1 MCWTRQMSQ
10 KYVLPHL
17 SNAISP
23 LTSMHCTKTISRS
36 RMASFIL
43 VPRASI
49 SVGHVVGETGIFF
62 NDILGREQANYRKLL
77 SRLLLHFCSL
87 TNALACTIKHA
98 PWGNG
103 CRLWHTASVLFLFFA
118 FNSQCKARRMLY
130 FAFTL
135 QQIPA
140 VTSRASFE

>member
-17 SNAISP
+17 SNAIFP

-62 NDILGREQANYRKLL
+62 NDILRRVALGTRIGDLSKALIKAAAPFLFANKCTSLHYQARPLEQWL
-77 SRLLLHFCSL
+77 SSL
-87 TNALACTIKHA
+87 TYCEST
-98 PWGNG
+98 
-103 CRLWHTASVLFLFFA
+103 
-118 FNSQCKARRMLY
+118 LY
-130 FAFTL
+130 IFR
-135 QQIPA
+135 I
-140 VTSRASFE
+140 

>member
-1 MCWTRQMSQ
+1 MSQ

-17 SNAISP
+17 SNAIFP

-62 NDILGREQANYRKLL
+62 NDILRRVALGTRIGDLSKALIKAAAPFLFANKCTSLHYQARPLGQWL
-77 SRLLLHFCSL
+77 SSL
-87 TNALACTIKHA
+87 TYCEST
-98 PWGNG
+98 
-103 CRLWHTASVLFLFFA
+103 
-118 FNSQCKARRMLY
+118 LY
-130 FAFTL
+130 IFR
-135 QQIPA
+135 I
-140 VTSRASFE
+140 